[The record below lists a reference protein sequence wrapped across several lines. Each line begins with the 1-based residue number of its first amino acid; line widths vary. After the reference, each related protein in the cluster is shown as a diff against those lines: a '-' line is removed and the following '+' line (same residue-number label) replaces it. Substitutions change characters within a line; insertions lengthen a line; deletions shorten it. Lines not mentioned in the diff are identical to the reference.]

1 MGHKSSRRRLKKAK
15 RLAAAVAGAAVMTS
29 AMLPIV
35 SAAEAPDTTDP
46 AALGQPPV
54 QQSEPAPTL
63 PDDTRHRDA
72 TPKDQTER
80 TKAQVRAS
88 ESPVK
93 AARQQAAEQGYNTK
107 DANFSL
113 LSHSDTEATVL
124 MTTDDQS
131 YRIKLLKNDA
141 GEWII
146 GAIATVR
153 DGQRGNDRNDRED
166 RHDIISPVAVVKDNA
181 ARYGFDADDD
191 RFSLLSQNNDRA
203 IVQVRHVG
211 GQTFKV
217 DLERDGR
224 SWEITTIRGIGSMK
238 YPATYIPAKMF
249 SHNIVVATP
258 VTLAANQQIIFRT
271 DAYADWTWREAT
283 YPRDM
288 HFGIYRHNPTLFD
301 GSEILPDAV
310 VKALADIDYSRQMVF
325 YANLGSVAYK
335 GYGIGI
341 EKVAQTGNNLV
352 VTVRTKSPALTT
364 ETFTKAYD
372 YIAIDRSA
380 VDFTKAV
387 HVHFVTPDG
396 HALSWYTF
404 LPQ

>member
-1 MGHKSSRRRLKKAK
+1 MGHKISRRRLKKAK

-35 SAAEAPDTTDP
+35 SAAEAPVPSDP
-46 AALGQPPV
+46 AALSQPSV
-54 QQSEPAPTL
+54 QQSETAPALADNTKQ
-63 PDDTRHRDA
+63 HEK
-72 TPKDQTER
+72 TPKADR
-80 TKAQVRAS
+80 TKTQVRAS
-88 ESPVK
+88 ESPLK
-93 AARQQAAEQGYNTK
+93 AARQQAAERGYNTR
-107 DANFSL
+107 DADFSL
-113 LSHSDTEATVL
+113 LSHSDTEAVVL
-124 MTTDDQS
+124 MTTDDHS

-141 GEWII
+141 GEWSI
-146 GAIATVR
+146 GDIAPVR
-153 DGQRGNDRNDRED
+153 DGQRGKDRHERED
-166 RHDIISPVAVVKDNA
+166 RYSQISPVAVVKDSA
-181 ARYGFDADDD
+181 DRYGFDADDD
-191 RFSLLSQNNDRA
+191 RFSLVSQNDDRA
-203 IVQVRHVG
+203 VVQVRHIG

-249 SHNIVVATP
+249 THNIVVATP

-271 DAYADWTWREAT
+271 EAYADWTWKETA

-288 HFGIYRHNPTLFD
+288 HFGIYRRSPNLFD

-310 VKALADIDYSRQMVF
+310 VKALADIDYTRQMVF

-352 VTVRTKSPALTT
+352 VTVRTKSPGLAN

-380 VDFTKAV
+380 VDFTKPV